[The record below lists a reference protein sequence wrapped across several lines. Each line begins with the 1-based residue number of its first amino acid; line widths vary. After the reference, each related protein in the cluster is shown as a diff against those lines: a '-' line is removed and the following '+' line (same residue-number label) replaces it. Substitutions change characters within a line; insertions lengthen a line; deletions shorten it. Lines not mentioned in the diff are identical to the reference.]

1 MAIVV
6 FSTTPLETD
15 PVVRRYRDSEARF
28 HERLAAIRAEIDSL
42 LGAVPSE
49 EGAAQL
55 SGIKRELE
63 GLFRDNL
70 EQTSGVI
77 GHLRKLEESKRRSE
91 MAEKR
96 SSPQRN
102 RERSQAQ
109 VQELSEQ
116 LNTKLRLDRVDA
128 AMKELLDFLADAE
141 FFAAN
146 ASTGRRRR
154 LRALQNTIEKSL
166 EK

>member
-1 MAIVV
+1 ME
-6 FSTTPLETD
+6 PD
-15 PVVRRYRDSEARF
+15 PVVRHYRDSEARF
-28 HERLAAIRAEIDSL
+28 HKRLAVIRAQIDSL
-42 LGAVPSE
+42 LEAVPSE
-49 EGAAQL
+49 AGAAQL
-55 SGIKRELE
+55 TSLRRELE
-63 GLFRDNL
+63 GLYRDNL
-70 EQTSGVI
+70 EQTGGVI

-96 SSPQRN
+96 SSPQRS

-128 AMKELLDFLADAE
+128 AIKELLDFLADSE

-154 LRALQNTIEKSL
+154 LRALQNTIGKAL
-166 EK
+166 ELGDG